1 MGEFVTKSMWIGA
14 IPLLLIG
21 AADTFFAA
29 AFAEAIPPAP
39 VVYYTFL
46 VWSGIAAVAA
56 LAVIPNVSVRWIV
69 AALLLAAAI
78 AEFDDHRDS
87 LFSGGGSRGICGL
100 VGVEGPAPPSPIS

>member
-78 AEFDDHRDS
+78 ASSMTIGILYFPAAAAAAFAAWWE
-87 LFSGGGSRGICGL
+87 SR
-100 VGVEGPAPPSPIS
+100 APRP